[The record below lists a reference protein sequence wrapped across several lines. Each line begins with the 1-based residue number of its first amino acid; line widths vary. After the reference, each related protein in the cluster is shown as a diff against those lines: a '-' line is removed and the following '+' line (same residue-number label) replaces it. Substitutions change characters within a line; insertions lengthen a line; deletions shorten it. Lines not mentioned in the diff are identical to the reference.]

1 MKFRKQGPKFLED
14 MHIIFDKAHVS
25 GSSATCPG
33 DISSDEASD
42 EDVEEVPKR
51 AEAAPKRT
59 KNAGKTGNQGKKKR
73 KGAST
78 AIEDKDEKSPFF
90 RMYKNTCLKIE
101 TAAEKISTSIEAS
114 SAPPTNLVPSIA
126 QTVNMVIECGV
137 EEGTA
142 LMHTASSLIRDQD
155 FREFFCSLKT
165 NKGRLDLTE
174 RESMRRRC

>member
-14 MHIIFDKAHVS
+14 MHIIFGKAHVS

-51 AEAAPKRT
+51 AEAVPKRT
-59 KNAGKTGNQGKKKR
+59 KNAGKTRNQGKKKR

-90 RMYKNTCLKIE
+90 ACIRT
-101 TAAEKISTSIEAS
+101 
-114 SAPPTNLVPSIA
+114 LV
-126 QTVNMVIECGV
+126 
-137 EEGTA
+137 
-142 LMHTASSLIRDQD
+142 
-155 FREFFCSLKT
+155 
-165 NKGRLDLTE
+165 
-174 RESMRRRC
+174 

>member
-14 MHIIFDKAHVS
+14 MHIIFGKAHVS

-51 AEAAPKRT
+51 AE
-59 KNAGKTGNQGKKKR
+59 NAGKTGNQGKKKR

-78 AIEDKDEKSPFF
+78 AVEDKDEKSPFF
-90 RMYKNTCLKIE
+90 CMYKNTCLKIE

-126 QTVNMVIECGV
+126 QTVNMVTECGV
-137 EEGTA
+137 EEGTT
-142 LMHTASSLIRDQD
+142 LMHTASSLIQD
-155 FREFFCSLKT
+155 
-165 NKGRLDLTE
+165 
-174 RESMRRRC
+174 